1 MNREEADAR
10 MRCCPMCDLEIK
22 SKIYEELKDNFDLYW
37 MSIDELC
44 ETIEKSIIAIT
55 NKLPTL
61 LDGEELYRSPVE
73 VKRDIKHEKNPMR
86 LKQLNQELNQS
97 YKAYRKRGK

>member
-1 MNREEADAR
+1 MTSEESK
-10 MRCCPMCDLEIK
+10 CDLEIK

-55 NKLPTL
+55 N
-61 LDGEELYRSPVE
+61 
-73 VKRDIKHEKNPMR
+73 
-86 LKQLNQELNQS
+86 
-97 YKAYRKRGK
+97 RKRGK